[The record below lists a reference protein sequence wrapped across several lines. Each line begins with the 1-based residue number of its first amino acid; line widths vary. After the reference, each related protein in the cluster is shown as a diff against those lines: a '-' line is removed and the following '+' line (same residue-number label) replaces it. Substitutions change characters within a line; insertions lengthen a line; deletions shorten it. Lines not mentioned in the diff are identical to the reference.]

1 MVSMCNETNM
11 TQLLRLLQQWVNIWI
26 MAGASMPWKGV
37 PRKWTLFHGRR
48 NIHQSNLIQQV
59 SESLFMHFVYLLKK
73 IKLRVCHNPS
83 VKLVDIW
90 TDSYWIALLL
100 ARFYALPGVHFYALP
115 GAHFYALPAAHFYA
129 LPTAHF
135 YTLLATHFYALQP
148 HLNICTRTFT
158 HLRTPTH
165 FHQRTSTHLHER
177 TFTHFQQCT
186 FMHSNLIYIFAPA
199 LLCTSS
205 ALLCTLTHSYALQI
219 RQLGLSKC
227 TFTHSYAL
235 PAHWA

>member
-48 NIHQSNLIQQV
+48 NIHQSNLLQQV

-100 ARFYALPGVHFYALP
+100 VRFYALPGVHFYALP

-135 YTLLATHFYALQP
+135 YALLATHFYALQP
-148 HLNICTRTFT
+148 HLNICT
-158 HLRTPTH
+158 P
-165 FHQRTSTHLHER
+165 
-177 TFTHFQQCT
+177 
-186 FMHSNLIYIFAPA
+186 
-199 LLCTSS
+199 
-205 ALLCTLTHSYALQI
+205 
-219 RQLGLSKC
+219 

-235 PAHWA
+235 SSAHFHALAWAHFYALPTVHFYALQPHLHICTRIFTHFYALLRTPMHSKLDSLV